1 MGLNSLL
8 KRMESLTDSSV
19 LSSTLSGGTASA
31 QENQGDS
38 LGSLCSLQKSHI
50 STEENIIS
58 ANTEPQLIKIVC
70 ECGYR
75 PPFCACDYYKFR
87 G

>member
-1 MGLNSLL
+1 MELL
-8 KRMESLTDSSV
+8 TGSSV
-19 LSSTLSGGTASA
+19 LSSISSERTDPA
-31 QENQGDS
+31 QENQDDS
-38 LGSLCSLQKSHI
+38 LGSLCSLQKNHI

-58 ANTEPQLIKIVC
+58 VNTEPPLIKVVC

-75 PPFCACDYYKFR
+75 APFCVCDYYKFR